1 MIKCVIYDDEDEN
14 FYLLCNKKEETL
26 GFFLIKFSKSDP
38 KDFLFVT
45 MVRHN
50 LDIGNVNMFISRGKS
65 DGKVFKELII
75 GYKMIFIN
83 TYTVLSIDISDIE
96 QTKEG
101 IILHKHESFQL
112 WEAEVSG
119 HLLKH

>member
-1 MIKCVIYDDEDEN
+1 
-14 FYLLCNKKEETL
+14 
-26 GFFLIKFSKSDP
+26 
-38 KDFLFVT
+38 

-83 TYTVLSIDISDIE
+83 TYTV
-96 QTKEG
+96 
-101 IILHKHESFQL
+101 
-112 WEAEVSG
+112 
-119 HLLKH
+119 